1 MIRSSTKY
9 KIVALI
15 VAIGIPLL
23 FAPPTFA
30 ASADVTQV
38 DNFIRNVIKVI
49 AGLTGLVATGF
60 FVAGNF
66 GNITSSGNRRGKSS
80 NHLAHTGED

>member
-23 FAPPTFA
+23 FAPPSFA
-30 ASADVTQV
+30 VSADVTQV

-49 AGLTGLVATGF
+49 AGLAGLVATGF
-60 FVAGNF
+60 FVAGGF
-66 GNITSSGNRRGKSS
+66 GYITRSGSGRGKYK
-80 NHLAHTGED
+80 

>member
-15 VAIGIPLL
+15 VAIGIPHL

-30 ASADVTQV
+30 VSADVTQV
-38 DNFIRNVIKVI
+38 DHFIRNVIKVAVGL
-49 AGLTGLVATGF
+49 AGLIATEF

-66 GNITSSGNRRGKSS
+66 GYITSSGNGRGQYQ
-80 NHLAHTGED
+80 